1 MSYEDLYRFTF
12 AADATDALGVSQ
24 MFEVEGRRTKLQRT
38 TGSEFQVEQDVDG
51 AVLSV
56 TQTQTQR
63 GKVDV
68 KSYSDI
74 DGDGLFTKDY
84 EIEVASSSRGLERH
98 KFTFD
103 LNGQVT
109 QDLEQKGRGW
119 KNDRITSNE
128 SYEEMDVD
136 GVSYVVKTTTDWDE
150 VEFEIFRDDNGD
162 GIYTQIAE
170 GDTQSD
176 AFLDVNGNV
185 DFAAIQVHL
194 APADAI
200 IG

>member
-1 MSYEDLYRFTF
+1 MSYQDMYRFTF
-12 AADATDALGVSQ
+12 AADVTGALNVSQ
-24 MFEVEGRRTKLQRT
+24 MFEIEGRRTKLERT
-38 TGSEFQVEQDVDG
+38 RGSTFEVEQDVNG
-51 AVLSV
+51 AVLNV
-56 TQTQTQR
+56 TQTQIKR
-63 GKVDV
+63 GEVEV

-84 EIEVASSSRGLERH
+84 EIEVATSARGLERH

-128 SYEEMDVD
+128 SYEEMDVN
-136 GVSYVVKTTTDWDE
+136 GVSYVVKTKTDWND
-150 VEFEIFRDDNGD
+150 VEFEIFRDDNAD

-170 GDTQSD
+170 GETQSD

-194 APADAI
+194 ASADAI